1 MPVIYDAAVK
11 KKPSND
17 ELLPHLLMDNVRTEE
32 YKKQQQAALALHN
45 IVPSNPYYSWAV
57 MSIVMQ
63 VHAILIMCMWPDCR
77 KGLKHVLS
85 ILQL

>member
-1 MPVIYDAAVK
+1 MKQMPVIYDAAVK

-17 ELLPHLLMDNVRTEE
+17 ELLPHLLMDNVRTQE
-32 YKKQQQAALALHN
+32 YKKQLQAALALHN

-63 VHAILIMCMWPDCR
+63 VHAFLILYM
-77 KGLKHVLS
+77 
-85 ILQL
+85 